1 MSATVYKTYTK
12 AELEL
17 HFDPQKSVPD
27 HSRWTE
33 ERNSASQQARKKLK
47 SHLDVA
53 YGDTPRQVMDIFP
66 AEKPNAPVL
75 LYFHGG
81 YWRSGG
87 KDQNCHFAELFVK
100 AGAIVAV
107 VEYDLCPSVTV
118 TEIVRQARAAI
129 AWAYKN
135 ISRYGGEPS
144 KIYISGL
151 SAGGHLVAMAM
162 AHDWEKEG
170 LPRDLI
176 KGATAISGVY
186 DLDAVLHIDVNQE
199 IRLTPES
206 ARENSPLLHP
216 PLPYAP
222 LIVAGG
228 GAEPRGWQ
236 EQSENLF
243 ALCKARGVSCES
255 IVIPGAQHYSIGLQL
270 ADPQSPLTRAMLKQM
285 GLSSKG

>member
-12 AELEL
+12 AELER

-47 SHLDVA
+47 SYLDIA

-66 AEKPNAPVL
+66 AEKPNAPAL

-87 KDQNCHFAELFVK
+87 KEQNCHFVELFVK
-100 AGAIVAV
+100 AGATVAV

-118 TEIVRQARAAI
+118 TEIVGQARAAI
-129 AWAYKN
+129 AWVYKN
-135 ISRYGGEPS
+135 ISRYGADPS

-151 SAGGHLVAMAM
+151 SAGGHLVAMAV

-170 LPRDLI
+170 LPGDLI

-216 PLPYAP
+216 PLAHAP
-222 LIVAGG
+222 LIVAVG

-236 EQSENLF
+236 EQSEKIF
-243 ALCKARGVSCES
+243 ALCKARGLRCEY

-270 ADPQSPLTRAMLKQM
+270 ADSQSHLTRAMFKQM

>member
-1 MSATVYKTYTK
+1 MNAPEPIVYKGYTK
-12 AELEL
+12 ADLEL

-33 ERNSASQQARKKLK
+33 ERNHASRDIRKRLK
-47 SHLDVA
+47 SFLDVA
-53 YGDTPRQVMDIFP
+53 YGASPRERMDIFP
-66 AEKPNAPVL
+66 AERPHAPVL

-87 KDQNCHFAELFVK
+87 KEQNCHFAELFVK
-100 AGAIVAV
+100 AGAAVAV

-118 TEIVRQARAAI
+118 TDIVGQARAAI

-135 ISRYGGEPS
+135 ISHYSGDPS
-144 KIYISGL
+144 KIFISGL
-151 SAGGHLVAMAM
+151 SAGGHLVAMAL

-186 DLDAVLHIDVNQE
+186 DLDAVLHLDVNKE

-206 ARENSPLLHP
+206 ARENSPFLHP
-216 PLPYAP
+216 PLAHAP
-222 LIVAGG
+222 LIVAAG
-228 GAEPRGWQ
+228 GAEPAGWK
-236 EQSENLF
+236 EQSQRLF
-243 ALCKARGVSCES
+243 ALCKERALRCEY
-255 IVIPGAQHYSIGLQL
+255 IEIPGAQHYSIGLQL
-270 ADPQSPLTRAMLKQM
+270 ADPQSPLTRAILKQM
-285 GLSSKG
+285 GL

>member
-1 MSATVYKTYTK
+1 VSATVYKTYTK
-12 AELEL
+12 AELER

-33 ERNSASQQARKKLK
+33 ERNSASQQARKRLK
-47 SHLDVA
+47 SFLDVA

-66 AEKPNAPVL
+66 AEKPNAPAL

-87 KDQNCHFAELFVK
+87 KEQNCHFTELFVK
-100 AGAIVAV
+100 AGATVAV

-118 TEIVRQARAAI
+118 TEIVGQARASV

-135 ISRYGGEPS
+135 ISHYSGDPS

-151 SAGGHLVAMAM
+151 SAGGHLVAMAL

-170 LPRDLI
+170 LPRDII
-176 KGATAISGVY
+176 KGAAAISGVY
-186 DLDAVLHIDVNQE
+186 ELDAVLHIDVNQE

-222 LIVAGG
+222 LIVAVG

-243 ALCKARGVSCES
+243 ALCKERGLACEY
-255 IVIPGAQHYSIGLQL
+255 IEIPSAHHFSIGLQL
-270 ADPQSPLTRAMLKQM
+270 TDAESPLTRAMLKQM
-285 GLSSKG
+285 SLAAA